1 MISQKVNFHVYPFT
15 MARPYAV
22 GVLLVVLGIRF
33 IYLLGNPISLFDLY
47 FTLGIIIS
55 IAAVSTIKSPRFT
68 LLSLVKI
75 FTAVILLL
83 LPFLIG
89 ELLMIY
95 LPYTYY
101 HSFEG
106 FLMWLFSYLMVDQPP
121 LTLSISIIILLLG
134 ISLIIYAVAS
144 SLTVKVKFTDDGLI
158 VEEGFLKPIHIL
170 IPFSEIIGVEVLQN
184 RFGELFNYGDLV
196 IIRRMDSINV
206 EGIEK
211 PWLLKKYVTNR
222 IQELTARRIEVSF
235 EDLAGTLEFKEMCK
249 ICLKP
254 LINGSS
260 TLSLIKCP
268 YCGAVFHDQ
277 CMSLWLKTINT
288 CPNCGANLLNILGIR
303 RGG

>member
-1 MISQKVNFHVYPFT
+1 
-15 MARPYAV
+15 
-22 GVLLVVLGIRF
+22 
-33 IYLLGNPISLFDLY
+33 
-47 FTLGIIIS
+47 
-55 IAAVSTIKSPRFT
+55 
-68 LLSLVKI
+68 VKI
-75 FTAVILLL
+75 FTALILLL

-106 FLMWLFSYLMVDQPP
+106 FLMWLLSYLMVDQQF
-121 LTLSISIIILLLG
+121 LTLSISILILLLG
-134 ISLIIYAVAS
+134 ISLIIYAAAS
-144 SLTVKVKFTDDGLI
+144 SLTAKIRFTDDGLI

-170 IPFSEIIGVEVLQN
+170 IPFSEIIGVEVLQS
-184 RFGELFNYGDLV
+184 RLGDLFNYGDLV
-196 IIRRMDSINV
+196 IIRKTDSISV

-211 PWLLKKYVTNR
+211 PWLLKKYVTSR
-222 IQELTARRIEVSF
+222 IQELTAGRIEAAS
-235 EDLAGTLEFKEMCK
+235 EDLAGTLEFKEICK

-254 LINGSS
+254 LINSSS

-268 YCGAVFHDQ
+268 YCGAVYHDQ

-288 CPNCGANLLNILGIR
+288 CPNCSINLLNLGIR